1 MLASTRDAKQV
12 YSSNNTPPCKSR
24 PPAPQSQRHT
34 IPNPLRPTVAAPQRL
49 THWLTPFGIDY
60 MNRLSL
66 SFPPEIVARN
76 RLILSCSVSAAT
88 LSTYA
93 AGLLRFTQFCDE
105 FNIPETACM
114 PASEALLCIFI
125 TSHGTGH
132 IGKGSLINWLTGLEL
147 WHTIN
152 GAPWLGKHRVSHTVK
167 GAAASAPPSSFRPP
181 RLPITINHLCMPI
194 KT

>member
-1 MLASTRDAKQV
+1 MPNKYIVQITL
-12 YSSNNTPPCKSR
+12 PPEKAGHQH
-24 PPAPQSQRHT
+24 PNPNDTT
-34 IPNPLRPTVAAPQRL
+34 IPNPLRPTVAAPQCL
-49 THWLTPFGIDY
+49 THWLTPFGNNY

-66 SFPPEIVARN
+66 SFPPEIIAHD
-76 RLILSCSVSAAT
+76 RLILSRSVSAAT

-105 FNIPETACM
+105 FNVPETARM

-132 IGKGSLINWLTGLEL
+132 IGKGSLIKLTGLEL

-152 GAPWLGKHRVSHTVK
+152 GAPWLGKHRVSRAVK
-167 GAAASAPPSSFRPP
+167 EPPPLHPLPP
-181 RLPITINHLCMPI
+181 FSCRGSRSLLTTYAN
-194 KT
+194 